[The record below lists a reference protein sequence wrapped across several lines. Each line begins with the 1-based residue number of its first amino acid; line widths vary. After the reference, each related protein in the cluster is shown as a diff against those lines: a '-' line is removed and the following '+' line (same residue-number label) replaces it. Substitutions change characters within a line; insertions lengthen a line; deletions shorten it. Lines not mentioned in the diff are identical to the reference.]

1 MWARARASS
10 GGFGSSGRA
19 AYPPLRAPP
28 PPRQGFTISLL
39 VAAGIIH
46 DTRLYSADQLASG
59 LQDFLVCIEMFL
71 AAVAHK
77 FAFPYQVRRCYNCP
91 PSRRALTHARPAHRT
106 LARAR
111 TSKRT

>member
-1 MWARARASS
+1 MVRQPTHWHHA
-10 GGFGSSGRA
+10 
-19 AYPPLRAPP
+19 LRTRQLTRTRVRTN
-28 PPRQGFTISLL
+28 RQGFTISLL

-77 FAFPYQVRRCYNCP
+77 FAFPYQVRRHALRLLLP
-91 PSRRALTHARPAHRT
+91 ASPSLLLPLLHPA
-106 LARAR
+106 
-111 TSKRT
+111 